1 MTVSSM
7 RRPER
12 RSTSARSNST
22 NESSG
27 AGNGPSL
34 IGVISISPIFS
45 IMRIFDPAA
54 RLRNLLHRLGIEI
67 EQLRGVAAE
76 DVALGGFLKE
86 RQIVNRAR
94 QVEVP
99 MRIIGRP
106 DQLSLRID
114 HLEGRFQDRE
124 IVRNLHRLR

>member
-12 RSTSARSNST
+12 RSTSSRPNST

-34 IGVISISPIFS
+34 IAVTSISPIFS
-45 IMRIFDPAA
+45 MIPAIDA
-54 RLRNLLHRLGIEI
+54 APPLRNLLHRLGIKL
-67 EQLRGVAAE
+67 EQLGCGAAE
-76 DVALGGFLKE
+76 DIALGGLLEE
-86 RQIVNRAR
+86 RQIVDCAW

-99 MRIIGRP
+99 VRVIGGP
-106 DQLSLRID
+106 HQLRVGLD
-114 HLEGRFQDRE
+114 HLEGRFENRE
-124 IVRNLHRLR
+124 VVRNLHRLR